1 MKKLNWIVSIVVLL
15 SMLLAAVG
23 YAQYADPWYT
33 AYQVVNMGDAPA
45 VIVVDYYDSAG
56 VKQTTAQKTFNNV
69 PANGSILVLQFSD
82 DPNLGTGRYSAVI
95 TADQPIAAVANQQLN
110 PTGAASYTPIPPFS
124 SYSGQGGGGGQ
135 ITLPAV
141 MHNWYGYYTEIFI
154 MNVGAADASD
164 VDIAYV
170 PGELNGE
177 TTGATGQ
184 TDLNNSIKKYAS
196 LQKSQETMTGLGAP
210 AGNTYEGR
218 FLGSAIITADEP
230 IIAVVNQHN
239 PTASKLMTYNGFA
252 DGAQTIYAPS
262 YMRGYY
268 NYYTTLLVANP
279 SDTQTAHVEI
289 TYTPDT
295 SDPSNNEA
303 EVGSTVGTVVVS
315 HDIAPQKS
323 LTRYD
328 GPPATD
334 EQSDLD
340 DHDVTGHAFVKFYGA
355 VKVTSDIDVMV
366 MVNVEARKKKANGDP
381 APAQA
386 GSYNG
391 IADTEASDMVVAP
404 VILSSYY
411 KYYTTLLVQNTTTSA
426 GSCNVTY
433 TSDGVNSSVKNHS
446 ETYVHALPAGGSF
459 TVYEGE
465 PGGATTGD
473 INTDAAWVAG
483 DGKRR
488 FIGSAIID
496 CTQPVVAFVNEE
508 KGIPSLDSMY
518 TMNTFSK

>member
-33 AYQVVNMGDAPA
+33 AYQVVNMGDGPA
-45 VIVVDYYDSAG
+45 VIVVDYYDSSG

-124 SYSGQGGGGGQ
+124 SYSGQGSGGSQ
-135 ITLPAV
+135 VTLPAV

-154 MNVGAADASD
+154 MNVGDGAASD
-164 VDIAYV
+164 VDITYI
-170 PGELNGE
+170 PGELDGE

-184 TDLNNSIKKYAS
+184 TDLNNSIAKYAS
-196 LQKSQETMTGLGAP
+196 LQKSQETQTALGAP
-210 AGNTYEGR
+210 AGNTHVGR
-218 FLGSAIITADEP
+218 FLGSAIITADKP

-239 PTASKLMTYNGFA
+239 PGASKLMTYNGFTG
-252 DGAQTIYAPS
+252 GAQTIYAPS
-262 YMRGYY
+262 YMRGYN

-279 SDTQTAHVEI
+279 SDTATAHVEI

-295 SDPSNNEA
+295 SDPGYNEA
-303 EVGSTVGTVVVS
+303 EAGSTVGTVVVS
-315 HDIAPQKS
+315 HDIAPQTA

-340 DHDVTGHAFVKFYGA
+340 DHDVTGHAFVKFYGS

-366 MVNVEARKKKANGDP
+366 MVNVEARKKRPDGSP
-381 APAQA
+381 APGQA

-391 IADTEASDMVVAP
+391 IANTEASDVIVAP

-411 KYYTTLLVQNTTTSA
+411 KYYTTLLVQNTTGTA
-426 GSCNVTY
+426 GSCDVTY
-433 TSDGVNSSVKNHS
+433 TSDGVSSSVKNHS
-446 ETYVHALPAGGSF
+446 ETYTHVLPANGSF

-465 PGGATTGD
+465 PGGVTSGD
-473 INTDAAWVAG
+473 INTDPAWMSA
-483 DGKRR
+483 GKRR

-508 KGIPSLDSMY
+508 KGVPGLDSMY